1 MRTQIF
7 ERFALVLIADSRS
20 CFEIEVYIDVSLIG
34 RPTARN
40 VRNLFG
46 TLATR
51 ALSFP
56 SLRCRASGRLHNK
69 LKVGGFFSGMP
80 IASGSIPFSLS
91 PRLSPATEAVN
102 ILFSHPAWQRTVP
115 LTNNGKFD
123 PGSDPAALGVSLSF
137 KVFAATEFRIR
148 QD

>member
-7 ERFALVLIADSRS
+7 EQFALVLIPDSRS
-20 CFEIEVYIDVSLIG
+20 CFEIELFIDIFDWSPY
-34 RPTARN
+34 RRN
-40 VRNLFG
+40 FRYLFG

-56 SLRCRASGRLHNK
+56 SLRCRASGRLHNR
-69 LKVGGFFSGMP
+69 LKVGSFVSGMP
-80 IASGSIPFSLS
+80 IASESIPFSLS

-102 ILFSHPAWQRTVP
+102 TLFSHPAWQRMAP
-115 LTNNGKFD
+115 LANGKFD
-123 PGSDPAALGVSLSF
+123 PGSDSAALGVYLSF
-137 KVFAATEFRIR
+137 KIFAATEFLIR

>member
-7 ERFALVLIADSRS
+7 ERFALVLIPIR
-20 CFEIEVYIDVSLIG
+20 VPVLRPKYSLIFFIG

-40 VRNLFG
+40 VCNLFE

-51 ALSFP
+51 ELSFP
-56 SLRCRASGRLHNK
+56 SLRCRASGRLHNR
-69 LKVGGFFSGMP
+69 LKVGSFLSGMP
-80 IASGSIPFSLS
+80 IASGSFPFSLS
-91 PRLSPATEAVN
+91 PRLNPATEAVK

-115 LTNNGKFD
+115 LANGKFD
-123 PGSDPAALGVSLSF
+123 PGSEPAALGVSLSF
-137 KVFAATEFRIR
+137 RIFPATEFLIR